1 MIKPQVCGRKK
12 QQEEGGSRT
21 KIARGEKTYRLD
33 REEYKP
39 WSFSE
44 GQNNE
49 LRPFD
54 ADCDSSL
61 FGNHEREGGGRRK
74 APSLRKRLYWMKNRL
89 FC

>member
-1 MIKPQVCGRKK
+1 MIKPQVFGRKK
-12 QQEEGGSRT
+12 QQEEAAAG
-21 KIARGEKTYRLD
+21 RGREQNEDHTWRKNTQLD

-54 ADCDSSL
+54 ADCDHPFSATMK
-61 FGNHEREGGGRRK
+61 GREAAGGKPRACERGFAG
-74 APSLRKRLYWMKNRL
+74 
-89 FC
+89 